1 MYNREKEKQIIA
13 DIILSGI
20 VTLGIAW
27 ALLIIIGGISFFLID
42 KL

>member
-27 ALLIIIGGISFFLID
+27 ALLIIIGGIDFLIN

>member
-27 ALLIIIGGISFFLID
+27 ALLIIIGGIHFFID

>member
-1 MYNREKEKQIIA
+1 MYSRKKEKQIIA
-13 DIILSGI
+13 DVILYGI

-27 ALLIIIGGISFFLID
+27 TLLIIIGGIHFLID